1 MLFFEFQEK
10 LESNRP
16 EKFESN
22 GPFEQIDLWNRPIG
36 LFICKEIAISAKEP
50 NWALLMLKNGR
61 ISGYFVLLHILE
73 NATAK
78 KYNLEVRDN
87 FNSVFRANGVR
98 SAGPKIKN
106 KVENLPV
113 QTPVWNGSDRP
124 RPLTDRILNPRLILI
139 REIRALVASLLSP
152 FIYEIACIQR
162 PSDHAA

>member
-61 ISGYFVLLHILE
+61 ISGYTLYFFTFWKMQL
-73 NATAK
+73 
-78 KYNLEVRDN
+78 R
-87 FNSVFRANGVR
+87 R
-98 SAGPKIKN
+98 STTLK
-106 KVENLPV
+106 
-113 QTPVWNGSDRP
+113 
-124 RPLTDRILNPRLILI
+124 
-139 REIRALVASLLSP
+139 
-152 FIYEIACIQR
+152 
-162 PSDHAA
+162 